1 MSFNSTVNLFA
12 TLYSSRPVGSP
23 SAALVLQGDAKLKLE
38 GDIGQILQLGNH
50 WNSTDFQIGLE
61 LLEATHM

>member
-1 MSFNSTVNLFA
+1 M
-12 TLYSSRPVGSP
+12 GSP
-23 SAALVLQGDAKLKLE
+23 SAALVLQGDAKLELE

-61 LLEATHM
+61 LLIRSNAHVTTKLAMANGSVG